1 VSWKSKQLEEPPFNL
16 PERLRWSIPRV
27 AERELVEVMHN
38 DTVVH
43 GLSEVAFMKD
53 ASLWGIFTVGTGLDN
68 TLFKSF

>member
-1 VSWKSKQLEEPPFNL
+1 MSWKSKQLEEFNL

-38 DTVVH
+38 DAVVH

-53 ASLWGIFTVGTGLDN
+53 ASLWGICTVGTGLDN